1 MKLVNRIAVIVP
13 IGFIVIALA
22 APDGAAAADT
32 PPAQPVSVVT
42 SDYHFSPDKLALK
55 RGVAYRLHIENHGKE
70 MHEFNAPAFFQS
82 VELGDPQ
89 ALNADRTEIAVRPG
103 EARDLTFVPRQ
114 VGQYRL
120 ICPDHDWTGMIGEIT
135 VE

>member
-1 MKLVNRIAVIVP
+1 MPKSKANLLSPVAAML
-13 IGFIVIALA
+13 IALA
-22 APDGAAAADT
+22 APAGAAAADT
-32 PPAQPVSVVT
+32 PAAQPVTVVT
-42 SDYHFSPDKLALK
+42 SDYNFAPDKLTFK

-70 MHEFNAPAFFQS
+70 MHEFNAPAFFRS

-89 ALNADRTEIAVRPG
+89 VLNADRTEIAVRPG
-103 EARDLTFVPRQ
+103 DAKDLDFVPRQ

>member
-1 MKLVNRIAVIVP
+1 MPKSKANLLSPVVAMLIV
-13 IGFIVIALA
+13 LA

-32 PPAQPVSVVT
+32 SPAQPVTVVT
-42 SDYHFSPDKLALK
+42 SDYNFAPDKLTFK
-55 RGVAYRLHIENHGKE
+55 RGVPYRLHIENHGKE
-70 MHEFNAPAFFQS
+70 MHQFNAPAFFQS

-89 ALNADRTEIAVRPG
+89 VLNADRTEIALHPG
-103 EARDLTFVPRQ
+103 EAKDLTFVPKEA
-114 VGQYRL
+114 GQYRL